1 MRLQDFDFETFRD
14 FFRLR
19 DQKSGS
25 ASGHFEL
32 NYYWCLSF
40 PTFKTPK
47 FEKKTLKLNSTMENV
62 IQNPGLQ
69 HITEMIL
76 FNLDFEDLQKCQ
88 ILKKSLKD
96 ILEDSMFWLKK
107 WKMQRGLSKE
117 NYDDW
122 IKAIKLIKNT
132 DTEANIKLY
141 LEKIIENSH
150 IVDIPCFIDSH
161 AVEKST
167 QFTFE
172 RALEERELGIL
183 QILASIDY
191 KPSECR
197 VLYCGIGRDIR
208 RAAFEGHL
216 NIIRI
221 LAPITSNPNF
231 ETLIHFAAMNGQVD
245 VLKFLAPLTKNPNS
259 NGGCT
264 PRSIQVAQQRG
275 HHELAR
281 FLQIITTITNTAGK
295 TPIEVA
301 QKRGH
306 QEFARILQSFMNTGK
321 CCV

>member
-1 MRLQDFDFETFRD
+1 
-14 FFRLR
+14 
-19 DQKSGS
+19 
-25 ASGHFEL
+25 
-32 NYYWCLSF
+32 
-40 PTFKTPK
+40 
-47 FEKKTLKLNSTMENV
+47 MENV

-88 ILKKSLKD
+88 LLNKSLKD
-96 ILEDSMFWLKK
+96 ILEDSMFWLRK

-117 NYDDW
+117 NYDVW
-122 IKAIKLIKNT
+122 AKAIKLVKNT
-132 DTEANIKLY
+132 NTEANIKLY
-141 LEKIIENSH
+141 LEKIIENGH

-197 VLYCGIGRDIR
+197 VLYCGIGQDLQHAVFR
-208 RAAFEGHL
+208 GHL
-216 NIIRI
+216 NIVRI
-221 LAPITSNPNF
+221 LAPITSNSNF

-245 VLKFLAPLTKNPNS
+245 VLKFLAPLTENPNS

-281 FLQIITTITNTAGK
+281 TLESITSITNTAGK

-301 QKRGH
+301 QQRGH
-306 QEFARILQSFMNTGK
+306 REFARILQSFMDTGNF
-321 CCV
+321 